1 MGFVDTRPP
10 ETRQSESSLA
20 EPILAAVLAAAPYRR
35 RPLRFIGRERLGD
48 WRIKVYGIAL
58 PGRAPRPELVE
69 ATLSLA
75 AEALPRPAVAEDRY
89 GAGFVIAHDAM
100 ESCIGLVYWWEQLN
114 ELHQR
119 VFVGPK
125 DRPDGMTA
133 LRHPA
138 AGCVWELGI
147 LDFERRAWVE
157 DVLANPA
164 GPDLDR
170 YFTRRLDADF

>member
-1 MGFVDTRPP
+1 MSLVVTRRP
-10 ETRQSESSLA
+10 ETKQPEADLA
-20 EPILAAVLAAAPYRR
+20 EALAAAPYRR

-48 WRIKVYGIAL
+48 WRLKLYGIAL
-58 PGRAPRPELVE
+58 PGRAPRPELVD
-69 ATLSLA
+69 ATLALA
-75 AEALPRPAVAEDRY
+75 AEALPRPAVAANRY
-89 GAGFVIAHDAM
+89 GTGFVIAHDATA
-100 ESCIGLVYWWEQLN
+100 SCIGLIYWWEQLN

-125 DRPDGMTA
+125 DRPDGMA
-133 LRHPA
+133 PLRHPA